1 MHSSIVAGVKPET
14 LITYRCFLP
23 PPRPPSPET
32 APPREVANLG
42 IQFMSCQLERASIS
56 QLVEA
61 ADEINIKR

>member
-1 MHSSIVAGVKPET
+1 MLSP
-14 LITYRCFLP
+14 LP
-23 PPRPPSPET
+23 PHPPEA

-42 IQFMSCQLERASIS
+42 IQFMWCQLERASIS

>member
-23 PPRPPSPET
+23 PPET

-42 IQFMSCQLERASIS
+42 IQFMWCQLERASIS